1 MVDDIL
7 ETTVYS
13 YRDNSAWWVPFSAK
27 GPFYVD
33 EVPKKKHYKYGDYWY
48 SDYEDGRLYDY
59 PWGDV
64 TEAWVPPRPD
74 IPETQTETIV
84 TTTVPETG
92 IAVTME
98 QVVEKGTQVAIYQP
112 IEDVIQ
118 DYTTNVQK
126 QIRYAGSSVL
136 IIALLSIL

>member
-7 ETTVYS
+7 KTTVYS

-33 EVPKKKHYKYGDYWY
+33 EVPKKKHYKYGGYWY

-59 PWGDV
+59 PWGEV
-64 TEAWVPPRPD
+64 TEAWIPPRPD
-74 IPETQTETIV
+74 PVPETETA
-84 TTTVPETG
+84 TVPETSV
-92 IAVTME
+92 ATTTE
-98 QVVEKGTQVAIYQP
+98 VVEKGTQVAIYQP
-112 IEDVIQ
+112 QIEEVIQ

-126 QIRYAGSSVL
+126 QIRYAGGSVL